1 MTAFKAKD
9 NQPQQS
15 ATATVTIQPTMP
27 AAPARAPT
35 DSVAASLQLLL
46 QIERDIRRA
55 ATTDE
60 LSYCIVNELRKAVG
74 ARQCYILDVRD
85 RKMVLQAVSSLSA
98 IDRSAP
104 LVRWIEGR
112 LKALQTGRPFPGS
125 LRLNLK
131 EGEASDDAMNAFPF
145 PEGMV
150 TAMKGL
156 GGRDRAWLLSV
167 RETPF
172 LEGDAM
178 LQQRLADTASHAWN
192 ALEGRKRPMRFVM
205 RKPII
210 AGSLLALTALLMT
223 LPVPMTALAPAEVV
237 PLDPAV
243 ISAPMDG
250 SIDKVVVDPNQSINA
265 GDILFQYVD
274 TQTRGALEIAERDVS
289 VAEARLKQA
298 TQMAFV
304 DPLAKRDLAVAR
316 SELHLKKSEL
326 TFAREMH
333 ERTVVRAPRDGITVF
348 ADKRDWVGRPIQ
360 TGQRIMEV
368 ADPTKTQFRLQIP
381 ADDALIANAGA
392 KVRIFMDSDPLSPLS
407 AELIQAAPL
416 AKPTDSGAIAFRAEA
431 RLPGEA
437 AMPPLG
443 HRGTAQITGS
453 NVSLGFYLF
462 RRPLAALRQKT
473 GF

>member
-1 MTAFKAKD
+1 MAALKSNGDQA
-9 NQPQQS
+9 QQ
-15 ATATVTIQPTMP
+15 AATVTIQPKMSVTP
-27 AAPARAPT
+27 PRAPT

-55 ATTDE
+55 TTTEE
-60 LSYCIVNELRKAVG
+60 LGFCIVNELRKAVG

-112 LKALQTGRPFPGS
+112 LKALQTGRPFPGA
-125 LRLNLK
+125 LRLNIK
-131 EGEASDDAMNAFPF
+131 DGEKFDDAMNAFPF
-145 PEGMV
+145 PEGMI
-150 TAMKGL
+150 TALKGL
-156 GGRDRAWLLSV
+156 DGRDRAWVLSV

-172 LEGDAM
+172 LEGDGM
-178 LQQRLADTASHAWN
+178 LQQRLTDTCSHAWN
-192 ALEGRKRPMRFVM
+192 ALEGRKRAMRFVL

-210 AGSLLALTALLMT
+210 AASLIALSALLMT

-237 PLDPAV
+237 PMDPAV

-250 SIDKVVVDPNQSINA
+250 SVEKVMVDPNQSVKV

-316 SELHLKKSEL
+316 SELHLKKAEF
-326 TFAREMH
+326 TYARDMH

-348 ADKRDWVGRPIQ
+348 ADKRDWMGRPVQ
-360 TGQRIMEV
+360 TGQRIMEI
-368 ADPTKTQFRLQIP
+368 ADPAKTQFRLQIP

-443 HRGTAQITGS
+443 HRGTAQITGD